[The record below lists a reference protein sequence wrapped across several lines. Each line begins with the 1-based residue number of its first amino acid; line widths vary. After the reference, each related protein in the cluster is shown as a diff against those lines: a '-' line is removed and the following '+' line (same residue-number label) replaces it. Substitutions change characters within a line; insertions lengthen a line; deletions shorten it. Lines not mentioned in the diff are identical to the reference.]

1 MEKAE
6 FKRIGQYIKDVEINL
21 EQMDSHNI
29 APERNMTKLHLVIK
43 RLMLIS
49 GSTEDQQLKTSL
61 STLEHRARRCMQ
73 RIEARHSVSN

>member
-6 FKRIGQYIKDVEINL
+6 FKRIGQYIKNVEINL
-21 EQMDSHNI
+21 EQTGNQSI

-49 GSTEDQQLKTSL
+49 GSTEDQQLKRSL

-73 RIEARHSVSN
+73 CIEARHSVRN